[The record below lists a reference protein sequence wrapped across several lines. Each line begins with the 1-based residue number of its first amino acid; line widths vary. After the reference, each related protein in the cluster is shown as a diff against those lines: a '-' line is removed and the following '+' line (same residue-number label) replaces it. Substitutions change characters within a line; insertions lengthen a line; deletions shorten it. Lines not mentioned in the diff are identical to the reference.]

1 MSTHILKRSLA
12 PILYCLLTLL
22 LSVANAAQV
31 YTWKDSEGVTHYS
44 QKPPR
49 DAAVEPSAI
58 EVPTAPAERATR
70 DDDYFSVIRQ
80 AERMETR
87 RLENERLRAER
98 LKAEA
103 EAKKARAEAWA
114 ASQPYMP
121 SDSWDSNRYIPAA
134 PIYGYQPGF
143 GHRPCHRRDRDC
155 GYRPGSGLRPGH
167 GYFPGRP
174 VNRPGTGSI
183 PLPIRPTY
191 RSAPRR
197 AISAATPVAPVT
209 MPHAAVR

>member
-1 MSTHILKRSLA
+1 MSTHVPKYLIALALYSLVA
-12 PILYCLLTLL
+12 LP
-22 LSVANAAQV
+22 LSTADAAQV
-31 YTWKDSEGVTHYS
+31 YTWTDSEGVTHYS
-44 QKPPR
+44 QRPPR
-49 DAAVEPSAI
+49 DAAVEPSAM
-58 EVPTAPAERATR
+58 EMPTAPAGRAVQ

-114 ASQPYMP
+114 ARQPYVP
-121 SDSWDSNRYIPAA
+121 SDSYDSNRYVPAYSS
-134 PIYGYQPGF
+134 YGFQPGW
-143 GHRPCHRRDRDC
+143 GHRPCRRKNRDC
-155 GYRPGSGLRPGH
+155 DYRPGSGFRPGH
-167 GYFPGRP
+167 GNLPTRP

-183 PLPIRPTY
+183 PLPISPRY

-197 AISAATPVAPVT
+197 AVSAATPVAPVAA
-209 MPHAAVR
+209 PHARAR